1 MSRDPDL
8 ELRQWWRELVD
19 SFDPQRQTVKQFCKQ
34 NEISVASF
42 YRWRNRFAGATL
54 PSFVPVEVR
63 PTGQGVQ
70 TACQDT
76 DANDMDGNRT
86 AAVIRLGRNT
96 VIELAEG
103 QADLI
108 TGIAVALATL
118 QQERQVSQ

>member
-1 MSRDPDL
+1 MSRTPNS
-8 ELRQWWRELVD
+8 ELHQWWRELVD
-19 SFDPQRQTVKQFCKQ
+19 SFDPQRHKVKQFCQQ

-63 PTGQGVQ
+63 STGQGDQ
-70 TACQDT
+70 TARQDT
-76 DANDMDGNRT
+76 GANDLDGNRT
-86 AAVIRLGRNT
+86 AAVIRLGRDT
-96 VIELAEG
+96 VIEIAAG

-108 TGIAVALATL
+108 AGIAVALATV